1 MFINILI
8 FSVILVAIAMLI
20 MGIKM
25 FFHEKAD
32 FPAHSCSLEGG
43 DLDVNG
49 NCAKCGY
56 SEPESCME
64 KDSNP

>member
-1 MFINILI
+1 MFLNILI

-20 MGIKM
+20 MGIRI
-25 FFHEKAD
+25 FFSEKPD

-49 NCAKCGY
+49 NCTRCGY
-56 SEPESCME
+56 SEPESCAE
-64 KDSNP
+64 KDSDT

>member
-8 FSVILVAIAMLI
+8 FSVILVGIAMLI
-20 MGIKM
+20 MGIRM
-25 FFHEKAD
+25 FFHEKPD

-49 NCAKCGY
+49 NCAKCGVP
-56 SEPESCME
+56 EPETCME
-64 KDSNP
+64 TNSDT